1 MSFDTSVVEKLE
13 AGDNR
18 GRCKNCSWDLEV
30 TPFDQEECVDPITL
44 DELSETDSV
53 YRTSNGVCYNTDSLS
68 RLSIDPLT
76 RKPLDFTRVY
86 AGEVQ
91 QMYFVVSYVLSNVI
105 HYAKMAYTS
114 RESAQAHLKRLDG
127 INDIKRLRICEV
139 TPTRWGRQRLT
150 YNGIRTRVFWAND
163 CQGEEREFWL
173 DLE

>member
-1 MSFDTSVVEKLE
+1 MSVNTSVVEKLE

-18 GRCKNCSWDLEV
+18 GRCTNCSWDPEV
-30 TPFDQEECVDPITL
+30 TPFDQDECIDPITL
-44 DELSETDSV
+44 EELSETEYV

-68 RLSIDPLT
+68 RVRTDPLT
-76 RKPLDFTRVY
+76 GKPLDFSRVR
-86 AGEVQ
+86 
-91 QMYFVVSYVLSNVI
+91 QMYFVVSYVLSDEI

-127 INDIKRLRICEV
+127 IDDIDWLRICKV
-139 TPTRWGRQRLT
+139 APTRWGREWLT
-150 YNGIRTRVFWAND
+150 NSGLRTRVFWAND